1 MLKSNVLAMTA
12 ILLPFLLFAADLKTS
27 TYSSNDFKRVEIE
40 TFNGSILAKAS
51 DDDEITVSYSIG
63 TGVLSEEADKAL
75 GALTSLAA
83 KLGGLDDLDVDVSKD
98 EAAGVL
104 RIKVNQ
110 DDNESI
116 TGCNIELMLPK
127 DIYAK
132 LETDNGWI
140 TVEGLEKGFDI
151 TTMNGFVTM
160 RNTAGDAR
168 FNVTNGYT
176 RIEEHHGNVHGSTTN
191 GNIEAHI
198 VLPDND
204 CDCELSTV
212 NNDIELAVPR
222 TVGAKVSLSTVHGT
236 TAIAGFDKSS
246 SNVDE
251 DLSKTIGDGSGRI
264 KLTTVNGDVLL
275 KELD

>member
-1 MLKSNVLAMTA
+1 MLKIKVSVIAAALVP
-12 ILLPFLLFAADLKTS
+12 LFLSAADLKTS
-27 TYSSNDFKRVEIE
+27 TYSASDFKRVEIT
-40 TFNGSILAKAS
+40 TFNGSISAKAS
-51 DDDEITVSYSIG
+51 DDDEITIKYSIG
-63 TGVLSEEADKAL
+63 TGVLSQEADKAL

-83 KLGGLDDLDVDVSKD
+83 KLGGLDDLDVDVEKNED
-98 EAAGVL
+98 AGLLV
-104 RIKVNQ
+104 IKVEQ
-110 DDNESI
+110 DHNESI
-116 TGCNIELMLPK
+116 TGCNIELSLPK
-127 DIYAK
+127 EIYAK

-140 TVEGLEKGFDI
+140 TVEGLKKGFDI

-168 FNVTNGYT
+168 FEVTNGYT

-191 GNIEAHI
+191 GDIEADI

-222 TVGAKVSLSTVHGT
+222 TVGAKVTLSTVHGT

-251 DLSKTIGDGSGRI
+251 DLSKTIGDGSGKI